1 MDPKDSIIMRL
12 TCITNKMYVIIA
24 FFRETK
30 IVLKGENAA
39 QLTEL
44 AKQAEAK
51 GLPNYLVQDAGRTQ
65 VAQITITKTCPC
77 NIQRSYLKIKLK
89 ISLEKFDIF
98 LIFAENI
105 DCGYTLEQPR

>member
-1 MDPKDSIIMRL
+1 MI
-12 TCITNKMYVIIA
+12 NA

-65 VAQITITKTCPC
+65 VGQITMPNFVLSF
-77 NIQRSYLKIKLK
+77 NIKVYNFSVTWLSWYL
-89 ISLEKFDIF
+89 
-98 LIFAENI
+98 
-105 DCGYTLEQPR
+105 